1 MELQEL
7 REKLSNIQNM
17 STDIQ
22 ELTEQEV
29 LATFRGNR
37 PQAIAEAEGR
47 IASLTRQSLNV
58 DRITEYD
65 KLLSIEAEIKE
76 LEMFVTAETQRAISE
91 RKAQMEQEQKQ
102 IRETEKES
110 AIREVMAEVESTKAD
125 IETEMQNTRRAIQDQ
140 KTARDKISKEL
151 VSRKEI
157 TRILTENLQVP
168 TSSEEY
174 KRASRN
180 ENDCV
185 TKLRDIDKR
194 TKKLDRKLEG
204 LEQESSEID
213 SLFKECQ
220 ELLDTQ
226 KRKEVEQPA
235 EETIVKAQPVKEPV
249 AEGVSATELTSAA
262 SSVGDYRD
270 VITQYPASGL
280 SEEEIIQLIKETDE
294 KAKYSAEEPVP
305 APKLEVSSRL
315 LSEEEIRQFM
325 GEPVA
330 QKREDIEPP
339 VEEPPIE
346 QPSVGEVEDEGM
358 NDEYW
363 EEYRK
368 AQEQE
373 EMVSREELEKEAEK
387 RVEQEQVK
395 QENEM
400 WADYRSETKRAEN
413 LKQEEEIAA
422 WKEKFAQE
430 AKEEQ
435 ETAKRTKQEIETYDN
450 SLENGID
457 NDIDFTQGKKPE
469 GQQQNGTQQPP
480 KGAEKPTTPSAEKKP
495 NPIING
501 KKYVIAK
508 TGLHIKDNGEP
519 AYFAIL
525 VDEQGNEIIHESKN
539 GFEDIVKL
547 DNKEAFELREK
558 DGILDSRKYYDKGLA
573 NLLEE
578 IDQMTGTTS
587 ALKAYKDIMRNKFN
601 KNANRKDWLPIE
613 YDFSNLY
620 ITPNDID
627 QKKKIE
633 FVKKVANSNR
643 LQKIVTY
650 EKAPNILK
658 RVLAKIFPK
667 TKQPK
672 LIEASKQEEQ
682 PDLAEQLAQL
692 MPEGSGKVPRQLTT
706 IQEKVDYYKQA
717 REFPEFDMELFI
729 QDCNLTEE
737 QAQKFRAIHEK
748 YTKQQVETIRDS
760 YQQLRNY
767 EGFDIEQFISDYGI
781 TGQEAEIYRAS
792 HANYLKNQSFRDSL
806 REETKEVRQTQ
817 KVESISKNQEIEEEP
832 IFAYDAYRDLYK
844 QEGFD
849 VSKIEGITPAETQ
862 AIQEDYQQWKE
873 EQDAL
878 AAYRV
883 RQEKKRNK
891 QNPFIDKLKIA
902 ITPKPKRGAQKDIPS
917 IGPRSDKSKVY
928 KGEGR

>member
-204 LEQESSEID
+204 LEQDSSEID
-213 SLFKECQ
+213 SLLKECQ
-220 ELLDTQ
+220 ELLDT
-226 KRKEVEQPA
+226 
-235 EETIVKAQPVKEPV
+235 
-249 AEGVSATELTSAA
+249 
-262 SSVGDYRD
+262 
-270 VITQYPASGL
+270 
-280 SEEEIIQLIKETDE
+280 
-294 KAKYSAEEPVP
+294 
-305 APKLEVSSRL
+305 
-315 LSEEEIRQFM
+315 
-325 GEPVA
+325 

-387 RVEQEQVK
+387 RIEQEQVK

-435 ETAKRTKQEIETYDN
+435 ETAKRTKQEIEAYDN

-480 KGAEKPTTPSAEKKP
+480 KGAEKPTTSPAEKKP

-501 KKYVIAK
+501 QKYVIAK

-620 ITPNDID
+620 ITPNDTD

-643 LQKIVTY
+643 LQKIVNY

-672 LIEASKQEEQ
+672 LIEAPKQEEQ

-692 MPEGSGKVPRQLTT
+692 MPEGSGKEPKELTT

-748 YTKQQVETIRDS
+748 YKKQQVETIRDS

-832 IFAYDAYRDLYK
+832 TFAYDAYRDLYK

-878 AAYRV
+878 AAYRA

-891 QNPFIDKLKIA
+891 QNAFIDKLKIA

-917 IGPRSDKSKVY
+917 IGPRSDKSRVY
-928 KGEGR
+928 KGEER

>member
-76 LEMFVTAETQRAISE
+76 LEMFVTAETQRAISD
-91 RKAQMEQEQKQ
+91 RKAQMEQDQKMSK
-102 IRETEKES
+102 EAEKET
-110 AIREVMAEVESTKAD
+110 AVREVMAEVESAKAD
-125 IETEMQNTRRAIQDQ
+125 IEAEIQKTMRAMQDQ
-140 KTARDKISKEL
+140 KTAREKISKEL

-174 KRASRN
+174 KRAYKS
-180 ENDCV
+180 ENDCL

-204 LEQESSEID
+204 LEQDSSEID
-213 SLFKECQ
+213 TLLKECQ
-220 ELLDTQ
+220 ELLESQRRED
-226 KRKEVEQPA
+226 VEQ
-235 EETIVKAQPVKEPV
+235 
-249 AEGVSATELTSAA
+249 
-262 SSVGDYRD
+262 
-270 VITQYPASGL
+270 
-280 SEEEIIQLIKETDE
+280 
-294 KAKYSAEEPVP
+294 
-305 APKLEVSSRL
+305 
-315 LSEEEIRQFM
+315 
-325 GEPVA
+325 
-330 QKREDIEPP
+330 P
-339 VEEPPIE
+339 VEEPILE
-346 QPSVGEVEDEGM
+346 EKPSVGEVADKGM
-358 NDEYW
+358 KDEYW
-363 EEYRK
+363 EEYRN
-368 AQEQE
+368 AQAQE
-373 EMVSREELEKEAEK
+373 EMVSRGKLDQEAEK
-387 RVEQEQVK
+387 RLEQEQTK

-413 LKQEEEIAA
+413 LKQEEELAA
-422 WKEKFAQE
+422 WREKFAQE

-450 SLENGID
+450 SLKNGID
-457 NDIDFTQGKKPE
+457 NDIDFKSGIHFWADQPVEGKKPE
-469 GQQQNGTQQPP
+469 GEKTADPLKGKEAQSGQKPAQQPNGTQQPP
-480 KGAEKPTTPSAEKKP
+480 KEAEKPTKTPAPVDKKP

-501 KKYVIAK
+501 QKYKIVK

-667 TKQPK
+667 TKQQK
-672 LIEASKQEEQ
+672 LLQAPKQEKQ

-692 MPEGSGKVPRQLTT
+692 MPEGSGKEPKELTT

-748 YTKQQVETIRDS
+748 YKKQQVETIRDS

-817 KVESISKNQEIEEEP
+817 KVENISKKQEIEEEP
-832 IFAYDAYRDLYK
+832 TFAYDAYRDLYK

-849 VSKIEGITPAETQ
+849 VSKIEGITPAEAQ

-891 QNPFIDKLKIA
+891 QNAFIDKLKIA

>member
-125 IETEMQNTRRAIQDQ
+125 IEAEMKNTMRAMQDQ

-204 LEQESSEID
+204 LEQDSSEID
-213 SLFKECQ
+213 SLLKECQ
-220 ELLDTQ
+220 ELLDT
-226 KRKEVEQPA
+226 
-235 EETIVKAQPVKEPV
+235 
-249 AEGVSATELTSAA
+249 
-262 SSVGDYRD
+262 
-270 VITQYPASGL
+270 
-280 SEEEIIQLIKETDE
+280 
-294 KAKYSAEEPVP
+294 
-305 APKLEVSSRL
+305 
-315 LSEEEIRQFM
+315 
-325 GEPVA
+325 

-346 QPSVGEVEDEGM
+346 QPSVGEVEDEEM

-387 RVEQEQVK
+387 RIEKEQVK

-667 TKQPK
+667 TKQQK
-672 LIEASKQEEQ
+672 LLQAPKQEKQ

-692 MPEGSGKVPRQLTT
+692 MPEGSGKEPKELTT

-748 YTKQQVETIRDS
+748 YTKQQAETIRDS

-817 KVESISKNQEIEEEP
+817 KVENISKKQEIEEEP
-832 IFAYDAYRDLYK
+832 TFAYDAYRDLYK

-878 AAYRV
+878 AAYRA

-891 QNPFIDKLKIA
+891 QNAFIDKLKIA

-917 IGPRSDKSKVY
+917 IGPRSDKSRVY
-928 KGEGR
+928 KGEER